1 MRCIIDG
8 SAKLGDGEG
17 RRMPLG
23 ENLESTDH
31 EVMTG
36 AVTRRS
42 FLRRTMVLGVSAPAL
57 LAVLAACG
65 EDEEE
70 VVEEEVEEETTDA
83 ATEGEESTDAAT
95 DADEDTEDAEDA
107 ASPAASP
114 AGASAS
120 PRAGRAATP
129 MGSPSASPVGGDD
142 DEATP
147 TT

>member
-1 MRCIIDG
+1 
-8 SAKLGDGEG
+8 
-17 RRMPLG
+17 MPLG

-31 EVMTG
+31 EEMTG

-107 ASPAASP
+107 ASPAAS
-114 AGASAS
+114 GSR
-120 PRAGRAATP
+120 RAYSSKSHR
-129 MGSPSASPVGGDD
+129 S
-142 DEATP
+142 
-147 TT
+147 